1 MFSYKIKFYR
11 PDSVLKKLFKM
22 DWFLLFLI
30 FIICIIGVGALYSAG
45 GGSLQPWALNHLY
58 KIILGFLIIF
68 ILSQFKI
75 NFIMNFSIIFYFRLS
90 IPISIGMIIYSA
102 LNLYIIHQFEL
113 LYHSQSMLLMIYIA
127 IFVGAWIGQFIGHK
141 IEGQKP
147 SFFEDL
153 QFLLIGP
160 AWLLSFIYKKLGI
173 RY

>member
-1 MFSYKIKFYR
+1 MKNIQQWLDAYGESHQNKTNKIIHWICVPLIMFSLLGILSLIKFTTPIFSSYYCIN
-11 PDSVLKKLFKM
+11 VAH
-22 DWFLLFLI
+22 LL
-30 FIICIIGVGALYSAG
+30 
-45 GGSLQPWALNHLY
+45 
-58 KIILGFLIIF
+58 IIL
-68 ILSQFKI
+68 
-75 NFIMNFSIIFYFRLS
+75 SIIFYFRLS
-90 IPISIGMIIYSA
+90 SPITIGMIIYSA

-113 LYHSQSMLLMIYIA
+113 LYASQSILLMIYIA

-160 AWLLSFIYKKLGI
+160 AWLLSFIYKKIGI